1 MSTLAGRTALVS
13 GGARGLGR
21 AIAAALVEA
30 GADVTIVDSGVT
42 IAGEAAD
49 PSVVGEAAAAI
60 GARGLAVSVASPAA
74 AAAAVAAVPDRFD
87 ILIHAAAILRDGFV
101 FKADPFDFDAV
112 LRTSLHGGFYLTR
125 AAADRM
131 RTQAKDAGGQWPSG
145 RIVHLISTA
154 GLYGNYGQA
163 AYAAAKAG
171 LVGLMR
177 ATALD
182 LRRIGVTANCVA
194 PFGAT
199 RVTDSIR
206 PQTPA
211 QEAYKAAALSVP
223 AADVGALVAWLASDE
238 AGGVSGQIFGVRGR
252 EVMLFNQAR
261 PIARAVVRRQTPLG
275 PQLAGF
281 IDHLT
286 PLEADLDAFSG
297 DPLI

>member
-1 MSTLAGRTALVS
+1 MSALAGRTAVVS

-21 AIAAALVEA
+21 AIAEALIAA
-30 GADVTIVDSGVT
+30 GATVTIVDSGVE
-42 IAGEAAD
+42 INGDRAD
-49 PSVVGEAAAAI
+49 PGVVEATAAAI
-60 GARGLAVSVASPAA
+60 GARGLALSIASAA
-74 AAAAVAAVPDRFD
+74 AAEQAVPERID
-87 ILIHAAAILRDGFV
+87 ILVHAAAILRDGFV
-101 FKADPFDFDAV
+101 FKADPFDVDAV

-125 AAADRM
+125 AVAERLRA
-131 RTQAKDAGGQWPSG
+131 QAKHRGGQWPNG
-145 RIVHLISTA
+145 RIIHLISTA

-182 LRRIGVTANCVA
+182 LQRIGVTANCVA

-199 RVTDSIR
+199 RVTESIR

-211 QEAYKAAALSVP
+211 QEAYKAAALRVP
-223 AADVGALVAWLASDE
+223 SADVGALVAWLASDE

-261 PIARAVVRRQTPLG
+261 PIARAVVRRAAPLG

-281 IDHLT
+281 IEHLT
-286 PLEADLDAFSG
+286 PLETDLDAFSG